1 MRFSDITG
9 NEQAVS
15 ALRGMVD
22 SGRVPH
28 ALMMYENEGGG
39 ALALALA
46 FLQYLNCQHRSGGDS
61 CGECPSCRQSAK
73 LIYPDIHFSFPVT
86 SGTKVSGVVKDLVC
100 DMYAPYW
107 RELVTSNPYFLES
120 EMDAALGFEK
130 KQGIISVA
138 EGKAI
143 IRELSLSPHSGKYRA
158 VVMWLPERMTVPTAN
173 MLLKTIEEPPDNTV
187 LIFIT
192 HSPGNVLS
200 TVSSR
205 CQGMRILPL
214 TKEEV
219 AGALVSIAGASR
231 EDAAAAAEVAGG
243 SIGAGLHELSGK
255 DGMDVLRDV
264 FREIMDSL
272 LRRDLLGALEA
283 SEKIA
288 AMESRE
294 KQKLFCTFAGE
305 SLRKVF
311 LIQQGMEEIA
321 ALPASDADYL
331 RSLAASCRQPFV
343 GSAIDALG
351 KAVTMIDR
359 NVNQKI
365 IFTNLIDRLFVCL

>member
-46 FLQYLNCQHRSGGDS
+46 FLQYLNCPHRSGGDS
-61 CGECPSCRQSAK
+61 CGECPSCRQGAK

-107 RELVTSNPYFLES
+107 RELVVTNPYFLES

-143 IRELSLSPHSGKYRA
+143 IKELSLSPHSGKYRA

-173 MLLKTIEEPPDNTV
+173 MLLKTIEEPPENTV

-214 TKEEV
+214 SKEEV
-219 AGALVSIAGASR
+219 AGALVTIAGASR

-243 SIGAGLHELSGK
+243 SIGEGLHELSGK
-255 DGMDVLRDV
+255 DSMAAMKDI

-311 LIQQGMEEIA
+311 LIQQGMEAVA

-331 RSLAASCRQPFV
+331 RSLAASCRQSFA